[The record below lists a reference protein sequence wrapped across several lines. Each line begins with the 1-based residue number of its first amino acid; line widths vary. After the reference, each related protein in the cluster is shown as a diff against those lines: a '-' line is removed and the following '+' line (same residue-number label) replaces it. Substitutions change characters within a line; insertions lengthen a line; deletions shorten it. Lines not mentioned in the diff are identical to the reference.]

1 MQWSS
6 KAKELM
12 RNQCIDFGMDLEQ
25 NIYKTFN
32 EINRKRIQNG
42 LDPLKR
48 ITKDIVE
55 QTILNII
62 IDTPPGGDIQTK
74 EKEHIALGKIYTGEK
89 RRKKRNNI
97 ISKRRNTISYVNG
110 RFLPPFQKSPIKVLS
125 RLFLNILPISLF
137 LVITKHSL
145 FSLVKTLSLFPFEFG

>member
-42 LDPLKR
+42 MDPLKR
-48 ITKDIVE
+48 ITKGTVE

-62 IDTPPGGDIQTK
+62 IDTPPGGDIQNQ
-74 EKEHIALGKIYTGEK
+74 EKENIAFEK
-89 RRKKRNNI
+89 VM
-97 ISKRRNTISYVNG
+97 Y
-110 RFLPPFQKSPIKVLS
+110 Q
-125 RLFLNILPISLF
+125 
-137 LVITKHSL
+137 
-145 FSLVKTLSLFPFEFG
+145 